1 MELQFILECNEKQGF
16 KINPAE
22 LEKFITPKTKWI
34 ILNSPSNPTGACYS
48 ENDIREIA
56 KVLISNTSSCSYF
69 K

>member
-1 MELQFILECNEKQGF
+1 MKNKDLKLIQ
-16 KINPAE
+16 AE
-22 LEKFITPKTKWI
+22 LEKSITPKTKWI

-56 KVLISNTSSCSYF
+56 KVLIETSTCSYF